1 MEYRQNFIK
10 LAVMRRAMNFF
21 LGRTVSAIRGLQGE
35 MRMLLLK
42 QI

>member
-10 LAVMRRAMNFF
+10 LVVMRHAVHFF
-21 LGRTVSAIRGLQGE
+21 LGRTVSAIRGLEGE
-35 MRMLLLK
+35 MRMVLLK